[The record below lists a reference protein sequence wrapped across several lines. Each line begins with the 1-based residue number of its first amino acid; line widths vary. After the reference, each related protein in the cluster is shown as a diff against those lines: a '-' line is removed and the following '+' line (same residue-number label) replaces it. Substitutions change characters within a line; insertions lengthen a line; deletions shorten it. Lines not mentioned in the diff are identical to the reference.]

1 MNIHCTRSKWS
12 RCSRRNKNVNWVG
25 SRKSSAGIRRT
36 ESSFIANPNLMKRQ
50 IIGSNE
56 EPAST
61 RNRSHMHIKALLLYV
76 IECGF
81 HSVLKHRQQ
90 WGKSHHWCPMS
101 ALTCKPH
108 ADCHLVPHRDLKWFQ
123 LTCRK
128 SNTDNSSSTL
138 LKDWRR
144 TIFGIS
150 NPYWPPA
157 CLLSADNALS
167 PPQKQSNPREK
178 RKTNT
183 GNELINKQTDRE
195 ADKTSKTKPLRQR
208 QERKCECGKLLT
220 QEHFAR
226 MEKAKSAR
234 KEAAKSQK
242 QENQEL

>member
-81 HSVLKHRQQ
+81 HSVLKHQQQ

-167 PPQKQSNPREK
+167 PPQKQSTPQGEEENKYWEW
-178 RKTNT
+178 
-183 GNELINKQTDRE
+183 INK
-195 ADKTSKTKPLRQR
+195 
-208 QERKCECGKLLT
+208 
-220 QEHFAR
+220 
-226 MEKAKSAR
+226 
-234 KEAAKSQK
+234 
-242 QENQEL
+242 